1 VVKIVSTANHL
12 GNLGEYV
19 VSLLFRRTVNDVY
32 RFSVTF
38 LGAKAQLL
46 DFMVNLLDA
55 NGSEYGPFF
64 FLQVKTS
71 AKQPSRKQGIPAR
84 FSANEVSRACARKVP
99 VYLAAVGR
107 LSDDLEDIFIIGVDA
122 SLQGGVRR
130 VPKIFSLAL
139 KETRLTIHDE
149 VHAYFQFNAPIFES
163 QLTQKAYTFNSRKE
177 KK

>member
-1 VVKIVSTANHL
+1 MDDA
-12 GNLGEYV
+12 
-19 VSLLFRRTVNDVY
+19 F

-55 NGSEYGPFF
+55 DGYEYGPFF

-71 AKQPSRKQGIPAR
+71 GEVDGRKSIPAR
-84 FSANEVSRACARKVP
+84 FSAKEVRRACARKVP

-107 LSDDLEDIFIIGVDA
+107 LSDDFEDVYIIAVDA
-122 SLQGGVRR
+122 SLQGGIRV
-130 VPKIFSLAL
+130 VPKIFPLAM
-139 KETRLTIHDE
+139 KETRLRIYDE
-149 VHAYFQFNAPIFES
+149 VHAYFQSKASTFES
-163 QLTQKAYTFNSRKE
+163 LLTRKAHSFNLRKE